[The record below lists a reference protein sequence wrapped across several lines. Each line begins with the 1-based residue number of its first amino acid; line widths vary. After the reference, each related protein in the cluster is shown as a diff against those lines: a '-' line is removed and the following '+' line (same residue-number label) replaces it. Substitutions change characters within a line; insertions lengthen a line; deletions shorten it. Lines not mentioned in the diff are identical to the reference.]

1 LNLAS
6 RPDVLLPRTF
16 AALRH
21 RNFRLFWFGQ
31 LISLIGTWMQS
42 IAQSWLVLDLTK
54 SAFMLGLVSAMG
66 MLPVLLFALPAGAIA
81 DRVNKRNMLIATQ
94 TVMMVLAF
102 ILATLASL
110 HMVRVWHIIVL
121 ASLLGLANAFD
132 MPCRQAFVVEMVG
145 RDDLLN
151 AVALNSTMF
160 NAARIIGPAIA
171 GILIGAVG
179 TATCFYINGASF
191 IAVIV
196 GLALMRVQFEPRPP
210 KEESI
215 FHDMLEGLRYI
226 RHHTV
231 ILTIIAIVAVFSVF
245 GMPYAML
252 MPVFARSVLHTDAH
266 GYGLLMTAT
275 GVGAVAGALT
285 LAAFS
290 HIRQRGRLILASS
303 IVFIVFINLFAAS
316 RSMLWSL
323 PLLVVIGFAMVNQ
336 AAAGNALIQI
346 HARDDLRGRVM
357 GVFSMMFLGF
367 APFGSFQAGVVAQ
380 HLGAPFALVIGS
392 AVMAITL
399 ALVLI
404 LRPEI
409 RNL

>member
-1 LNLAS
+1 MPELS
-6 RPDVLLPRTF
+6 LPRTF
-16 AALRH
+16 QALRH

-31 LISLIGTWMQS
+31 LISLSGTWMQS
-42 IAQSWLVLDLTK
+42 IAQSWLVLDLTR
-54 SAFMLGLVSAMG
+54 SAFMLGLVSTMG

-81 DRVNKRNMLIATQ
+81 DRVNKRNLLIITQ
-94 TVMMVLAF
+94 VVMMVLAF
-102 ILATLASL
+102 ILATLTAL
-110 HMVRVWHIIVL
+110 HMVRVWHIITL
-121 ASLLGLANAFD
+121 AALLGIANAFD
-132 MPCRQAFVVEMVG
+132 MPCRQAFVIEMVG
-145 RDDLLN
+145 HDDLLN

-160 NAARIIGPAIA
+160 NAARIVGPAVA
-171 GILIGAVG
+171 AILIGAVG
-179 TATCFYINGASF
+179 TAACFYINGASF

-196 GLALMRVQFEPRPP
+196 GLAMMRIQFEPPPP

-215 FHDMLEGLRYI
+215 FHDMLEGLSYI

-252 MPVFARSVLHTDAH
+252 MPVFAREVLHTGAR

-275 GVGAVAGALT
+275 GVGAVVGALT
-285 LAAFS
+285 LATFS
-290 HIRQRGRLILASS
+290 HIKQRGRLIVASS

-316 RSMLWSL
+316 RSLAL
-323 PLLVVIGFAMVNQ
+323 AIPLLAVVGFTMVNQ
-336 AAAGNALIQI
+336 AAAGNALLQTL
-346 HARDDLRGRVM
+346 APNDLRGRVM

-367 APFGSFQAGVVAQ
+367 APFGSFQAGLVAQ
-380 HLGAPFALVIGS
+380 HLGAPAALIIGS
-392 AVMAITL
+392 AVMSLTV
-399 ALVLI
+399 ALILI

>member
-1 LNLAS
+1 MPEIS
-6 RPDVLLPRTF
+6 LPRTF
-16 AALRH
+16 QALRH

-31 LISLIGTWMQS
+31 LISLSGTWMQS

-54 SAFMLGLVSAMG
+54 SAFMLGLVSTMS

-81 DRVNKRNMLIATQ
+81 DRVNKRNLLIVTQ
-94 TVMMVLAF
+94 VVMMVLAF
-102 ILATLASL
+102 VLATLTAF
-110 HMVRVWHIIVL
+110 HAVRVWHIIVL

-132 MPCRQAFVVEMVG
+132 MPCRQAFVIEMVG

-160 NAARIIGPAIA
+160 NAARIVGPAVA
-171 GILIGAVG
+171 AILIGTVG
-179 TATCFYINGASF
+179 TAACFYVNGASF

-196 GLALMRVQFEPRPP
+196 GLAMMRIRFEPPPP

-215 FHDMLEGLRYI
+215 FHDMLEGLSYI

-252 MPVFARSVLHTDAH
+252 MPVFAREVLHTGAR

-275 GVGAVAGALT
+275 GVGAVIGALT
-285 LAAFS
+285 LATFS
-290 HIRQRGRLILASS
+290 HVKQRGRLIVASS

-316 RSMLWSL
+316 RSLVWSL
-323 PLLVVIGFAMVNQ
+323 PLLAVIGFAMVNQ
-336 AAAGNALIQI
+336 AAAGNALLQTL
-346 HARDDLRGRVM
+346 APDDLRGRVM

-367 APFGSFQAGVVAQ
+367 APFGSFQAGLIAQ
-380 HLGAPFALVIGS
+380 HLGAPAALVIGS
-392 AVMAITL
+392 AVMSLTV
-399 ALVLI
+399 ALILI